1 MILSWERCALPRTY
15 RTHQGKG
22 RSCTPPRVLLRGLPH
37 NVIGIGPR
45 RSLPSRVEGSP
56 LLEAGAQGK
65 GRRNRREAGRN
76 TQKGGKL
83 SVERAARVTR
93 FVTHSL
99 RSPFSNGTVCNT
111 LTVPI
116 FPGVTFS
123 VALTQNQPPVSCD
136 GLEVGTP
143 TSMGVSTLP
152 GSVWIYKDGK
162 AGKGPRACPA
172 KEGGVTPCG
181 VWPWSPPFPS
191 YTKPS
196 NLPRRPELTKNKTL
210 NVVGGGRQFPALLP
224 YG

>member
-1 MILSWERCALPRTY
+1 MRDLPY
-15 RTHQGKG
+15 WKQGRKG
-22 RSCTPPRVLLRGLPH
+22 RVAVTVE
-37 NVIGIGPR
+37 R
-45 RSLPSRVEGSP
+45 RDG
-56 LLEAGAQGK
+56 
-65 GRRNRREAGRN
+65 N

-152 GSVWIYKDGK
+152 GSVWIYKEGK

-172 KEGGVTPCG
+172 KEGGVTP
-181 VWPWSPPFPS
+181 
-191 YTKPS
+191 
-196 NLPRRPELTKNKTL
+196 
-210 NVVGGGRQFPALLP
+210 
-224 YG
+224 